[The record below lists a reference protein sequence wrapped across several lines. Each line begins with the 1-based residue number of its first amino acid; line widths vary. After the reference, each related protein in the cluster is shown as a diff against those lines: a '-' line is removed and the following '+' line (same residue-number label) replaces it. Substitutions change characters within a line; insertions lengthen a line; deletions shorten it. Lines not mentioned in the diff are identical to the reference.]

1 MDIEEKS
8 LPLLGDDFPELNV
21 QTTQGMMKLPDAF
34 KGKWFILFS
43 HPSDFTPVCTTEFV
57 SFQKNYEKFKKLNCE
72 LIGLSVDQVFS
83 HIKWIEWIKENLDVG
98 IEFPIIADTGAVA
111 SSLGI
116 IHPGKGT
123 TTVRSVFI
131 VDNNGK
137 IRTIL
142 HYPQEM
148 GRNIEEILRIVE
160 GLQTGDKN
168 KVAMPA
174 NWPENEIVSD
184 EVIIP
189 PIPTMDAIKERNKQ
203 RESGEIS
210 GYDWWF
216 CHKKL

>member
-1 MDIEEKS
+1 M
-8 LPLLGDDFPELNV
+8 
-21 QTTQGMMKLPDAF
+21 
-34 KGKWFILFS
+34 
-43 HPSDFTPVCTTEFV
+43 
-57 SFQKNYEKFKKLNCE
+57 
-72 LIGLSVDQVFS
+72 IGLSVDQVFS
-83 HIKWIEWIKENLDVG
+83 HIKWVEWIKDNLDVE
-98 IEFPIIADTGAVA
+98 IEFPIIADTGVVA

-123 TTVRSVFI
+123 TTVRSVFV

-148 GRNIEEILRIVE
+148 GRNIKEILRIVK

-189 PIPTMDAIKERNKQ
+189 PIPTMDAIKKRNKQ
-203 RESGEIS
+203 RENGEIS